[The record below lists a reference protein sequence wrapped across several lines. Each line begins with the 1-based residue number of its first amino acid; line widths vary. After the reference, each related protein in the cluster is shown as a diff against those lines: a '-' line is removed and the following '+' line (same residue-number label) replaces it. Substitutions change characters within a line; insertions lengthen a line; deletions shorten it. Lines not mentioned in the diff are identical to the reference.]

1 MNSIRER
8 AISLLGGGI
17 SQKQV
22 ADTLGVTESWIS
34 QLMAEDSTAQQVTQL
49 RGIEL
54 ESRLEQDKQAETAE
68 AAALKAVMSR
78 IALVRSPL
86 EAARIYQILN
96 KRTQK
101 VGLSTAA
108 MDDASAQ
115 QVTITLP
122 ASAKAVLSI
131 SLNGQNQVIDID
143 GQTTAPLPS
152 RALPM
157 LAATREQ
164 QKKLAIDVPILAAPV
179 QNVINKHQQEDS
191 DRAAAILSNVKEMK
205 VLLNGVECVL

>member
-34 QLMAEDSTAQQVTQL
+34 QLMAEDSTLAAVTQL